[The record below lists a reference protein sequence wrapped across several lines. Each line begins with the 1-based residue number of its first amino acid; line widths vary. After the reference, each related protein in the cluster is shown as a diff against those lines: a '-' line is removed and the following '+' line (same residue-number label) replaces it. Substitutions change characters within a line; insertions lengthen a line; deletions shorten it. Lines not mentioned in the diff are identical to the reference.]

1 MVKNIRH
8 SGIVVRDIIESYNF
22 YVDLGFMIESDEIEK
37 GKFLDTILGIDGC
50 EIRVMKMSCD
60 NQMIELLD
68 YIKPKSKD
76 FEKRMMSK
84 LTRDTDTSF
93 RNLQRT
99 KTKMR
104 ENWIT
109 DVYNHAKTL
118 VISGMVDKPYKEYK
132 TDTDK
137 GSIYDELHWTAK

>member
-60 NQMIELLD
+60 NQMIELLG
-68 YIKPKSKD
+68 YQNPKSLDDKFRRINSIGCSHLAMTVD
-76 FEKRMMSK
+76 DIESVYKK
-84 LTRDTDTSF
+84 LTEQGIEFINPPESNGKVKVAFCKDP
-93 RNLQRT
+93 N
-99 KTKMR
+99 
-104 ENWIT
+104 
-109 DVYNHAKTL
+109 DVWLEL
-118 VISGMVDKPYKEYK
+118 VE
-132 TDTDK
+132 
-137 GSIYDELHWTAK
+137 EL